1 MADMESWQK
10 QFFQFIEDTMQQ
22 VEQTLQ
28 QSEQFADRLAD
39 AIEEAVYEIDTAVET
54 AIAPF
59 VDLCLEADAAIE
71 EAAQPLVQIIHPVMA
86 DHPACAGCQFYHG
99 QTYGDSFLVC
109 AMHPYGMTKE
119 QPNCPDKEMIDW
131 FPRQND

>member
-1 MADMESWQK
+1 MESWQK
-10 QFFQFIEDTMQQ
+10 QFLQLVEDRLQQ
-22 VEQTLQ
+22 VAETLQ

-54 AIAPF
+54 AIAPI

-71 EAAQPLVQIIHPVMA
+71 EATQPFMQIIHPVLA

-99 QTYGDSFLVC
+99 QAYGDNFLVC
-109 AMHPYGMTKE
+109 AMHPYGVTKD
-119 QPNCPDKEMIDW
+119 QPNCPDKEMIAW
-131 FPRQND
+131 FPRQDN